1 MTTINTKKKVEKIV
15 DVLHPASQ
23 PVVATPDAKK
33 GTHLNWMGGPSFD
46 IKNPL
51 TQLKVVAGSC
61 FFGEPSYYQ
70 GDAPSRRPTLTG
82 GHGMAAIRSL
92 SAQERKTLRS
102 VLGAVDPTEWRSETP
117 ATLMVKAIDAALE
130 YDAVATLEYA
140 AHLRHELHFRTTPQV
155 ILVRAANNPKLK
167 GMGLVG
173 KFAPR
178 ILERL
183 DEVCTQMAYQL
194 ATYGKKIPKS
204 LKRVWASRLE
214 KAKAYELAKYTMKG
228 REVNLFDV
236 INLVHPAGDDINK
249 LMKGELKLGTDG
261 RDTWESIRSA
271 GGSWAEAVKVMGHMA
286 LLKNLRN
293 LGQDTSKPLTK
304 DVLTKLVQGAP
315 TGKQLPFRYFS
326 AYKAVEALG
335 NAQLLD
341 ALEECLVTS
350 LGMLPQFPGKVAS
363 LVDNSGSAR
372 GATTSSLGSMTMAE
386 IGNLMGLLTARVS
399 DEGHVGVFGDA
410 LKMVPIQKRTG
421 FFDELKKINQTG
433 DTVGQATEHGIW
445 CFWRDAIEKKQHWD
459 TVFIYSDMQAGHG
472 GLYGTGSAYKGYV
485 WGGSSFG
492 GGYAY
497 IDVPKLI
504 ATYRKQVNPN
514 VVVVLVQ
521 IAGYQDTLL
530 PEYYDKTVILGGW
543 SPEVLRF
550 TAELMGLNAPVQG
563 APPEESEADEQ

>member
-1 MTTINTKKKVEKIV
+1 MTTINTKKKVEKLGDI
-15 DVLHPASQ
+15 LHPASQ
-23 PVVATPDAKK
+23 PAVATLSK
-33 GTHLNWMGGPSFD
+33 GDERHLNWMGGPSFD

-51 TQLKVVAGSC
+51 TQLKVAAGSC

-70 GDAPSRRPTLTG
+70 GDAPSRKPSLTG
-82 GHGMAAIRSL
+82 GHGMAAVRSL

-102 VLGAVDPTEWRSETP
+102 VLGAVDPQEWRAMTP
-117 ATLMVKAIDAALE
+117 ADLMVKAIDAALE
-130 YDAVATLEYA
+130 YDAEVTLAYA
-140 AHLRHELHFRTTPQV
+140 AYLRNELHFRTTPQV
-155 ILVRAANNPKLK
+155 ILVRAANLPSLK
-167 GMGLVG
+167 GKGLIS
-173 KFAPR
+173 KYAPQ

-183 DEVCTQMAYQL
+183 DEVCVQMAYQIS
-194 ATYGKKIPKS
+194 AFGKKIPKS
-204 LKRVWASRLE
+204 LKRVWAARLE

-271 GGSWAEAVKVMGHMA
+271 GGSWADAAKVMGHMA
-286 LLKNLRN
+286 LLRNLRN
-293 LGQDTSKPLTK
+293 LGQDPSKPLTK
-304 DVLTKLVQGAP
+304 EILDKLVKGAP

-326 AYKAVEALG
+326 AYKAVECLDNG
-335 NAQLLD
+335 RLLD

-350 LGMLPQFPGKVAS
+350 LGMLPHFPGKVAS

-372 GATTSSLGSMTMAE
+372 GATTSTLGTMTMAE

-399 DEGHVGVFGDA
+399 DDGYVGVFGDA
-410 LKMVPIQKRTG
+410 LKMQSMQKRTG
-421 FFDELKKINQTG
+421 FFEDLKKINQIG
-433 DTVGQATEHGIW
+433 ETVGQATEHGIW

-472 GLYGTGSAYKGYV
+472 GLYGSGSAYKDYV

-492 GGYAY
+492 GGHAY

-514 VVVVLVQ
+514 VVVVMVQ
-521 IAGYQDTLL
+521 IAGYQDSLI

-550 TAELMGLNAPVQG
+550 TAELMGLNASPQ
-563 APPEESEADEQ
+563 AETEDTETDEP